1 MQFLIYIKNCIFL
14 YMFKHILKILVGK
27 LIEFI
32 ERKQYNGYIFDENNS
47 LYKIV
52 EEKEFNKNIQ
62 TDTGRANANFIYK
75 TQPYT
80 VYEIILENSEKLE
93 CADKHIVYKYWDG
106 YLLETY
112 VKDLKVG
119 DYVGT
124 KQGPLKIIKVYKY
137 PFKLMMYDLSIEN
150 KNHRYYTNDI
160 LSHNTTTTIAFL
172 VWYLIFHIDR
182 NCAILANKMATTTEI
197 VNKVKDVFI
206 GLPFFLKPGV
216 ININET
222 KLKLDNGCFLFSQ
235 ATTASAAIGTTVH
248 CLYVD
253 EAAYVPENIMQAFWK
268 SVYPTLSSSLI
279 SQCIVSSTPN
289 GMNNKFFEL
298 WDKAQKQENS
308 FVPVRVDWW
317 EVPGHDEEWAKQM
330 RRDFGEE
337 EFDQEFGLQ
346 FNVNS
351 KLLLGSSEL
360 SFMKRIEKK
369 YQWRELD
376 NTDMDNEEY
385 KNLKWRPDFDPNE
398 KLKPYEKI
406 VLSVDLGEG
415 KYEDEDK
422 EPDYNV
428 ISIFK
433 IEPKSLSQIRKL
445 KQSEYYLKNMFR
457 FRQIGMY
464 RDNEAD
470 EIQTAKICKELV
482 FNIFNEDQCLVNLEV
497 NFNGRNFITHFS
509 QHPNFYEDIF
519 LHTYHTKPIPGE
531 KLPPKKIGYKTRSD
545 KELYCKIGK
554 NLLKNK
560 TIIIDDSISIFE
572 FSAFG
577 RDKKGKLKGIGCK
590 DDSCMA
596 NLNLSRVW
604 NEEIWE
610 DYLYDIFMEYPQDEK
625 IKYMNNLLELREDIE
640 NGDMD
645 DDTFN
650 DFYDL

>member
-1 MQFLIYIKNCIFL
+1 
-14 YMFKHILKILVGK
+14 MFKYFLKRLIGK
-27 LIEFI
+27 II
-32 ERKQYNGYIFDENNS
+32 ERIEKYQYSGYIFDEKND
-47 LYKIV
+47 LYKFID
-52 EEKEFNKNIQ
+52 EKDIDILIE
-62 TDTGRANANFIYK
+62 TDTGFFNSRNIYK
-75 TQPYT
+75 TQPYK
-80 VYEIILENSEKLE
+80 VYEIVLSDKTKIE
-93 CADKHIVYKYWDG
+93 CADNHILYKYEQDE
-106 YLLETY
+106 LVETY
-112 VKDLKVG
+112 VKYLCPN
-119 DYVGT
+119 DYIST
-124 KQGPLKIIKVYKY
+124 KYGPKQIKNIYKY
-137 PFKLMMYDLSIEN
+137 THKLMMYDLSIQSQ
-150 KNHRYYTNDI
+150 NHRYYTNDI

-172 VWYLIFHIDR
+172 VWYLIFHMDR

-298 WDKAQKQENS
+298 WDKAQRQENS

-330 RRDFGEE
+330 RRDFGDE

-360 SFMKRIEKK
+360 SFMKRIEKV
-369 YQWRELD
+369 YQWVELD
-376 NTDMDNEEY
+376 KTNQEHNEY
-385 KNLKWRPDFDPNE
+385 RNLKWDPSFDPNE
-398 KLKPYEKI
+398 KLKPYERI

-433 IEPKSLSQIRKL
+433 IEPKSISQIKKL
-445 KQSEYYLKNMFR
+445 KKSEYYLKNMFR

-470 EIQTAKICKELV
+470 EIQTANICKELV
-482 FNIFNEDQCLVNLEV
+482 YNIFGIDNCLVNLEV
-497 NFNGRNFITHFS
+497 NFNGRNFVSHFS
-509 QHPNFYEDIF
+509 QHPDFDESVF

-531 KLPPKKIGYKTRSD
+531 KLPPKKIGYKTRTD
-545 KELYCKIGK
+545 KDLFCKLGK
-554 NLLKNK
+554 TLIKDK
-560 TIIIDDSISIFE
+560 TIVINDSLSIFE

-577 RDKKGKLKGIGCK
+577 RDKKGKLRGIGCK

-596 NLNLSRVW
+596 NLNLSRIW
-604 NEEIWE
+604 NEEYWE
-610 DYLYDIFMEYPQDEK
+610 DYLYDMFIEYPKEQIDF
-625 IKYMNNLLELREDIE
+625 MNNLLEIREDEE
-640 NGDMD
+640 NGDID
-645 DDTFN
+645 DKTFDDML
-650 DFYDL
+650 DF